1 MFSERRGI
9 MLIYLALA
17 FLLGV
22 LVTVAWIFRISA
34 GTLKVYI
41 PDQDETP
48 YLCAELS
55 KPVGWVCGKKYVMFE
70 VDVRNIN
77 SQE

>member
-1 MFSERRGI
+1 

-22 LVTVAWIFRISA
+22 LVTVVWVFRISS

-41 PDQDETP
+41 PDQDDGP
-48 YLCAELS
+48 YLCVELNKTVGEVS
-55 KPVGWVCGKKYVMFE
+55 KKKYVLFE
-70 VDVRNIN
+70 VDVRNLN